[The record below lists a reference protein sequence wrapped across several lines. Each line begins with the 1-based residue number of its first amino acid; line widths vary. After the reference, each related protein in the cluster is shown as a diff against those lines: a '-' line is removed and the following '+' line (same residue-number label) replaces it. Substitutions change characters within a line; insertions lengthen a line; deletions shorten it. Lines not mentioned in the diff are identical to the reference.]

1 MRKALRLILLG
12 VALNLVCVTAAH
24 AQPAARQQQ
33 PVPEPDARCREAA
46 LRSVHPSPDKEHLT
60 VEAEEDYEYRQNKK
74 YLRLCGDSDDAL
86 TRSIKAVVLGREA
99 GPALAA
105 LRMPGS
111 REAKDPNTYG
121 LIAAA
126 WELRYNALLDTMRRS
141 SASPSVAESLVKQ
154 ADDLADQLVDA
165 YARALALCAQG
176 AACAPSK
183 KAAWTEKLTELYKSR
198 HGDSDAGLEEFIRGA
213 LDRPFPNP

>member
-12 VALNLVCVTAAH
+12 VALNLICVA

-33 PVPEPDARCREAA
+33 PGTERDARCREAA
-46 LRSVHPSPDKEHLT
+46 LRYVHPSPDKEHLT

-86 TRSIKAVVLGREA
+86 TRSIKAAVLGREA
-99 GPALAA
+99 GLALVA

-126 WELRYNALLDTMRRS
+126 WELRYNALLETRRRS
-141 SASPSVAESLVKQ
+141 TVNPSVAESLVKQ

-165 YARALALCAQG
+165 YARALALCAARRLG
-176 AACAPSK
+176 RG
-183 KAAWTEKLTELYKSR
+183 TGG
-198 HGDSDAGLEEFIRGA
+198 GDPGRARQAVPEPLKR
-213 LDRPFPNP
+213 